1 MTVAQKFQ
9 VITGKLVN
17 NCEMIVGFAK
27 AVKVTSSSTLTAEA
41 ADFLQGPWT
50 LTPLKK
56 RGGAGGEGGQPSKPK
71 GRKGPGFRTIRSLS
85 AQSTRGSDQSGSAG
99 KKGSDLDGG
108 GARYESVPDVGSGGG
123 GTRERMAMREA
134 EMRRKD
140 EWDKPDGAVSR
151 DA

>member
-1 MTVAQKFQ
+1 M
-9 VITGKLVN
+9 ITGKLVN
-17 NCEMIVGFAK
+17 DCGMIVGFAK

-56 RGGAGGEGGQPSKPK
+56 RGGTGGSGGEGGPPSKPK
-71 GRKGPGFRTIRSLS
+71 GRKGPGFRAIRSLS
-85 AQSTRGSDQSGSAG
+85 AQSTRESDPSSSAG
-99 KKGSDLDGG
+99 KKGSDLDGAA
-108 GARYESVPDVGSGGG
+108 ARYESVPDVGSGGGGG

-140 EWDKPDGAVSR
+140 EWDKPDGTVSR